1 MELKVKTQSGEVF
14 DILPSGKVTDGDLE
28 YWSLRELVD
37 VAGPVVAFLADED
50 GTALGDEID
59 VWMIDEVKS

>member
-14 DILPSGKVTDGDLE
+14 DILPSGEVTDGDLTFG
-28 YWSLRELVD
+28 SLVALVD

-50 GTALGDEID
+50 GTPLGDDIE
-59 VWMIDEVKS
+59 VWMIEEATS